1 MQRKSF
7 AFLKQQLQ
15 TGQPSSNK
23 ETQLSRRQSLQVR
36 NQPKKK
42 DLDVMTTGFPND
54 EPPRSSVQVLATSGE
69 NTEKKRELQT
79 EFTLTRFHSTH
90 TRALARLPAHP
101 RVPKPANNEWQGS
114 AGYVSQRW

>member
-7 AFLKQQLQ
+7 AFLKQQLR
-15 TGQPSSNK
+15 TGQPSLNK
-23 ETQLSRRQSLQVR
+23 ETQLSRRLRPQVK
-36 NQPKKK
+36 NQPKK
-42 DLDVMTTGFPND
+42 DLDAMTTGFPND